1 MATRSRRL
9 VGILRMDIN
18 SSEALQLL
26 ARLAALHQK
35 CRPAEPWCIE
45 QEPHDYP
52 DGTTHFT
59 HVVSTSH
66 STVTG
71 EPVKVVIGKYLT
83 PELAELLVL
92 MRNNLPHLI
101 GWAQAVADSDG

>member
-1 MATRSRRL
+1 MADTL
-9 VGILRMDIN
+9 VGTSRMDIN
-18 SSEALQLL
+18 SSECLQLL

-35 CRPAEPWCIE
+35 CRPAEPWRLE

-66 STVTG
+66 TTVTG
-71 EPVKVVIGKYLT
+71 EPVKIVIGKYLT

-92 MRNNLPHLI
+92 MRNNLPDLI
-101 GWAQAVADSDG
+101 GWAQAAADSDG

>member
-1 MATRSRRL
+1 MEL
-9 VGILRMDIN
+9 N

-35 CRPAEPWCIE
+35 CRPGEPWRVE
-45 QEPHDYP
+45 QEPHDFP
-52 DGTTHFT
+52 DGTTHFN
-59 HVVSTSH
+59 HVVSTCCAWE
-66 STVTG
+66 G

-92 MRNNLPHLI
+92 MRNNLPDLVR
-101 GWAQAVADSDG
+101 WAHAAADAA